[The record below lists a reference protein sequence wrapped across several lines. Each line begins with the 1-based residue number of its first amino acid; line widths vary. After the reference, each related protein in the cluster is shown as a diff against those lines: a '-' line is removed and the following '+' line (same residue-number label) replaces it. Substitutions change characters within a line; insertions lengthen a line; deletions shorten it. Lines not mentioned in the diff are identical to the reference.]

1 MSASSQ
7 LFTRDFGLVVA
18 CNFLQGLA
26 ASSMLTVPLYLDHL
40 GANRAEIGL
49 IMASGAVGGLLARP
63 VVGWALEVKGRKP
76 TLAVG
81 TLLLLLAMFL
91 FGQVVEISALVF
103 VARIT
108 AGISVGALFS
118 GYLALASDI
127 VPPDRRTEGIALY
140 GVSGLLGFLVNPLIG
155 ELHLD
160 PADLRFVFPALIV
173 PAALSLLSLYAIRGR
188 DHERVDRER
197 PTVRSLIQAAAQPS
211 LWSVWWAAMTFS
223 GLVGLFAT
231 FAGVAAENRG
241 IPRPSAIWAMYSLGA
256 VLIRVAGARIPDLV
270 GPARLVPPAIITYA
284 AAAVVLSAASTT
296 SGFLWA
302 GLLAGISHGIAF
314 PILVSL
320 VTARV
325 SDHQHGVTLTAYTG
339 IWEFTALVGPPL
351 FGVVAD
357 AFGFELT
364 FRAAAIFSLV
374 ALILWWPIERVSA
387 RAVRLG

>member
-1 MSASSQ
+1 MANTTS

-26 ASSMLTVPLYLDHL
+26 SSSMLTVPLYLDHL
-40 GANRAEIGL
+40 GANRTEIGF

-63 VVGWALEVKGRKP
+63 VVGWALEVKGRKR
-76 TLAVG
+76 TLTVG

-91 FGQVVEISALVF
+91 FGLVVDISSLVF

-127 VPPDRRTEGIALY
+127 VPAHRRTEGIALY

-155 ELHLD
+155 ELRLD

-173 PAALSLLSLYAIRGR
+173 PAALSLLSLHAIRGR
-188 DHERVDRER
+188 DHERVDRAR
-197 PTVRSLIQAAAQPS
+197 PSVRSLIQAAAQPS

-223 GLVGLFAT
+223 GLVALFAT

-241 IPRPSAIWAMYSLGA
+241 LPRPSAIWAMYSLGA
-256 VLIRVAGARIPDLV
+256 VVVRVGGARIPDLV
-270 GPARLVPPAIITYA
+270 GPARLVPPAVMIYA
-284 AAAVVLSAASTT
+284 AAAVVLSAATTT

-302 GLLAGISHGIAF
+302 GLLAGISHGTAF
-314 PILVSL
+314 PVLVSL

-325 SDHQHGVTLTAYTG
+325 ADHERGVTLTAYTG
-339 IWEFTALVGPPL
+339 IWELTALVGPPV
-351 FGVVAD
+351 FGLVAD
-357 AFGFELT
+357 SFGFELT
-364 FRAAAIFSLV
+364 FRAAAIFSLI
-374 ALILWWPIERVSA
+374 ALILWWPIERGSK
-387 RAVRLG
+387 RAIRLG